1 MADCPIPSPVTYLPS
16 ARRPVTEAHQRHP
29 VVAKRGFWTVFGTA
43 TLPTGAP
50 EQSPRDERPA
60 DRSKNGNVP
69 MLLPVFGTAT
79 LPTGISEQSRRGEV
93 GFWTVFGMG
102 PLSTG
107 ASEPSPRGE
116 ASPNRSQN
124 GPFPMHQSVFGTES
138 RPTGAPGASS
148 RGKGGFW
155 TVFGTATPPIGAPE
169 ASSRGEGGP
178 LSAL

>member
-1 MADCPIPSPVTYLPS
+1 MADCPIPSPVTYLPFCAATS
-16 ARRPVTEAHQRHP
+16 DRSTSEASRRGERD
-29 VVAKRGFWTVFGTA
+29 FWTVFGTA
-43 TLPTGAP
+43 TLPTGTSEP
-50 EQSPRDERPA
+50 SSRGERPA

-138 RPTGAPGASS
+138 RPTGAP
-148 RGKGGFW
+148 
-155 TVFGTATPPIGAPE
+155 E
-169 ASSRGEGGP
+169 ASRRDEEGLLTG
-178 LSAL
+178 LWHGK